1 MYKSWEP
8 MILGVL
14 AEEGSIPDRQSIFI
28 NKTNELQFSIQIIST
43 TPSSFPNSRH
53 VITCWGSDLESH
65 GFEDDSFDRKERIQN
80 LIHFLDRKLLV
91 FQVEKKANA
100 KEDYFT
106 AKNIH
111 LIAKKPSFTPKLAY
125 HPIPLYIENEEKVNP
140 NDYNWAQF
148 STNLAKGQYIG
159 RNERVSQEPEDTPRY
174 LLYKTLS
181 QQYIAAGAFE
191 NHHYAHGGFSFM
203 TGESEF
209 KYFTVQ
215 KELLKEIYIWDHV
228 AFIEHHEDH
237 EILTQLQSGQSQSI
251 SNISAEQHPE
261 ETLEIVEEST
271 QLPVEEKATN
281 PLVNEEAFM
290 QQFIDETKKMQLL
303 YKKED
308 LYNFHTCMKAGSL
321 TILAGMS
328 GTGKSQLINAY
339 RKALHLDAD
348 KFLMVPVS
356 PTWTDDSDV
365 LGYPD
370 IVNSVYRAADSGIV
384 NLLIEAAE
392 NPTETFIIC
401 FDEMNLA
408 KVEHYFSQ
416 FLSVLE
422 MEKGRRKLRLY
433 NEDLQ
438 NKFYNGSRYPHE
450 IFIGENVIFTGTVN
464 LDESTHHFS
473 DKVLDRAN
481 LMTLHVEPFEQL
493 LQLAKASVDKTEMKQ
508 KISYTVQEFV
518 KQDRKMALNENELA
532 FLWEVHKALTEI
544 SINLGI
550 GPRVVRQ
557 IDHYIKNLSDLKD
570 CPIDR
575 KRAFDLQFSQ
585 RILSKIR
592 GSEEMLQ
599 KLIGIYD
606 EEKQTVHHSRLIEL
620 FDAYTAHSNFEQ
632 SRALISEKAKEL
644 VRSGYAF

>member
-1 MYKSWEP
+1 MYKSWAP
-8 MILGVL
+8 ILLGVL
-14 AEEGSIPDRQSIFI
+14 AEEGSIPDRQSVFI
-28 NKTNELQFSIQIIST
+28 NKANELQFSIKIIST
-43 TPSSFPNSRH
+43 PPSSFPNSQQ

-65 GFEDDSFDRKERIQN
+65 GFEDDAYDRKERIQN
-80 LIHFLDRKLLV
+80 LISFLDRKLLV
-91 FQVEKKANA
+91 FQVEKKPNT
-100 KEDYFT
+100 KEDYFI

-111 LIAKKPSFTPKLAY
+111 LLAKKPSFTPELAY
-125 HPIPLYIENEEKVNP
+125 YPIPLYIENAEKVNP
-140 NDYNWAQF
+140 NDYTWEQF
-148 STNLAKGQYIG
+148 SSNLAKGHYVG
-159 RNERVSQEPEDTPRY
+159 RNDQVSQEPEDTPRY
-174 LLYKTLS
+174 VLYKDLS
-181 QQYIAAGAFE
+181 QQYIAAGTFE

-203 TGESEF
+203 TGENEL
-209 KYFTVQ
+209 KYLNVT
-215 KELLKEIYIWDHV
+215 KERLKEIYLWEHV
-228 AFIEHHEDH
+228 AFVEYHDDLELFAELQNGSLLNTIE
-237 EILTQLQSGQSQSI
+237 TP
-251 SNISAEQHPE
+251 AEQVEKVVDPVAVIE
-261 ETLEIVEEST
+261 ENTPKMISSL
-271 QLPVEEKATN
+271 A
-281 PLVNEEAFM
+281 NEEAFM
-290 QQFIDETKKMQLL
+290 QQFMDEAKKMQLV

-339 RKALHLDAD
+339 QRALHLDAD

-370 IVNSVYRAADSGIV
+370 IVNSVYRAADSGVV

-438 NKFYNGSRYPHE
+438 NKFYNGTRYPHE
-450 IFIGENVIFTGTVN
+450 VFIGDNVIFTGTVN

-481 LMTLHVEPFEQL
+481 LMTLHVEPFNQL
-493 LQLAKASVDKTEMKQ
+493 LQLTQTPVDKSEVKQ
-508 KISYTVQEFV
+508 KKSYTVQSFV
-518 KQDRKMALNENELA
+518 KQDRKMALNESELE
-532 FLWEVHKALTEI
+532 FLWEVHKALAEI
-544 SINLGI
+544 SMNLGI
-550 GPRVVRQ
+550 GPRVVKQ

-570 CPIDR
+570 SPIDR
-575 KRAFDLQFSQ
+575 KRAFDLQFAQ

-599 KLIGIYD
+599 SLIGIYD
-606 EEKQTVHHSRLIEL
+606 EDKQSVNRSRLLEL
-620 FDAYTAHSNFEQ
+620 FDAYPAYSNFEQ
-632 SRALISEKAKEL
+632 SRALILEKAKEL
-644 VRSGYAF
+644 VRNGYAF